1 MSECFISVDVETSGP
16 LPGRYSLLTL
26 GACVTSATDQRFY
39 VEIKPV
45 SPEFVPEA
53 LQVSNLSLDK
63 LRRDGKEPGWA
74 MAELA
79 QWTKQV
85 AGDAKPVFVGFNAA
99 FDWAFVNWY
108 FHHYLG
114 DNPFSLAPVDIKS
127 MVLGLRGG
135 SWDDT
140 RSSKLPSEF
149 QPDHAATHNALDDAL
164 AQAEM
169 FMKLLKVVRT

>member
-26 GACVTSATDQRFY
+26 GACVTSATDRRFY
-39 VEIKPV
+39 VEIKPI
-45 SPEFVPEA
+45 SSEFVPEA
-53 LQVSNLSLDK
+53 LQVNSLSLDE
-63 LRRDGKEPGWA
+63 LQRYGKEPEQA
-74 MAELA
+74 MAEFA

-85 AGDAKPVFVGFNAA
+85 SSDAKPVFVGFNAA

-108 FHHYLG
+108 FHHYAR
-114 DNPFSLAPVDIKS
+114 DNPFNLAPVDIKS
-127 MVLGLRGG
+127 MFLGLRGG

-149 QPDHAATHNALDDAL
+149 QPYHAATHNALDDAL
-164 AQAEM
+164 AQAEI

>member
-39 VEIKPV
+39 VEIKPIT
-45 SPEFVPEA
+45 PEFVPEA
-53 LQVSNLSLDK
+53 LQVSNLSLDE
-63 LRRDGKEPGWA
+63 LQRDGKEPERA
-74 MAELA
+74 MAEFA
-79 QWTKQV
+79 EWAKQV

-108 FHHYLG
+108 FHHYSG
-114 DNPFSLAPVDIKS
+114 DNPFNLAPVDIKS

-135 SWDDT
+135 HWDDT

-164 AQAEM
+164 AQAEI
-169 FMKLLKVVRT
+169 FTKLLKVVRT